1 MSCGYPDLCG
11 DCLGTGTPNEAA
23 QLNREQYEP
32 LKECPSC
39 LGHGEVCPSH
49 PAGQAKS
56 VPNVLDLRQTPPRTT
71 PGQC

>member
-49 PAGQAKS
+49 PAAKPR
-56 VPNVLDLRQTPPRTT
+56 VCLTLTPWRIPPRTT